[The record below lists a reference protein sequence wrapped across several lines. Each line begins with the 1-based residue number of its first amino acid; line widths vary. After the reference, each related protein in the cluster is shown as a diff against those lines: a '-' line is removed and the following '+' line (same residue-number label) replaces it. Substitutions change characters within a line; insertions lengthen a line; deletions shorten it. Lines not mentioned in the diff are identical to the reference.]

1 MATIDI
7 CRPHTLSKDD
17 AKKKA
22 EELANG
28 MKDKLGLDWKWAGDV
43 IEFKAESGAA
53 KGAKG
58 EVRVSD
64 KEVRVLV
71 DLPFMLRVMKG
82 TIEDKINEKLKSL
95 LA

>member
-7 CRPHTLSKDD
+7 SRAHTLSKDD

-28 MKDKLGLDWKWAGDV
+28 MKEKLGLDWKWAGDN

-64 KEVRVLV
+64 KDVRVLV

-82 TIEDKINEKLKSL
+82 TIEEKITQKLTSL

>member
-7 CRPHTLSKDD
+7 SRPHTLSKED

-22 EELANG
+22 EELAKS
-28 MKDKLGLDWKWAGDV
+28 MEQKLGLVWKWAGDA
-43 IEFKAESGAA
+43 IEFHAPSGAA

-64 KEVRVLV
+64 KDVRVLV
-71 DLPFMLRVMKG
+71 DLPLMLRVMKG
-82 TIEDKINEKLKSL
+82 TIEDRIQEKLKSL
-95 LA
+95 L

>member
-7 CRPHTLSKDD
+7 SRTHTLSKDD

-22 EELANG
+22 EELANS
-28 MKDKLGLDWKWAGDV
+28 MKDKLGLDWKWADDA
-43 IEFKAESGAA
+43 IEFKSEHGAA

-82 TIEDKINEKLKSL
+82 TIEDKITEKLKSL
-95 LA
+95 LT

>member
-7 CRPHTLSKDD
+7 SRPHTLSKDD

-22 EELANG
+22 EELANA
-28 MKDKLGLDWKWAGDV
+28 MKDKLGLDWKWSGDA

-64 KEVRVLV
+64 KDVRVLV

>member
-7 CRPHTLSKDD
+7 SRPHNFSKDE
-17 AKKKA
+17 ARKKA

-28 MKDKLGLDWKWAGDV
+28 LKEKLGLAWKWAGDS
-43 IEFKAESGAA
+43 IEFHADSGVA

-64 KEVRVLV
+64 KDVRVLV
-71 DLPFMLRVMKG
+71 DLPLMLRVMKG
-82 TIEDKINEKLKSL
+82 TVEEKITERLQKLL
-95 LA
+95 G